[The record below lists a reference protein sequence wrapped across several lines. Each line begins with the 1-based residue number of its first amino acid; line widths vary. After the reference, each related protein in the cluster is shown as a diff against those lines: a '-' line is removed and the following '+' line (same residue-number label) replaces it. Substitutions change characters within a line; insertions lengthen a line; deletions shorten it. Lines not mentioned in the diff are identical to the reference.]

1 MADESGSTS
10 DESVWDLDGALKRIN
25 GKEKLLLKLVNLF
38 LKSMPDEIEKLNQ
51 AIQAGDLD
59 AVRLHAHTIKG
70 AAGSLSANAMMA
82 AASTTEQAS
91 IDGKSDELTDLSSGL
106 KSCFEEVEAL
116 FKNYAAEKQA

>member
-10 DESVWDLDGALKRIN
+10 DESVWDLEGALKRLH
-25 GKEKLLLKLVNLF
+25 GKEKLLLKLVNVF

-51 AIQAGDLD
+51 AIQGEDLD

-70 AAGSLSANAMMA
+70 AAGNLSANAMMA

-91 IDGKSDELTDLSSGL
+91 IDGKSEELAELSAGIN
-106 KSCFEEVEAL
+106 SCFSEVEAL
-116 FKNYAAEKQA
+116 FKTYAAEKQA